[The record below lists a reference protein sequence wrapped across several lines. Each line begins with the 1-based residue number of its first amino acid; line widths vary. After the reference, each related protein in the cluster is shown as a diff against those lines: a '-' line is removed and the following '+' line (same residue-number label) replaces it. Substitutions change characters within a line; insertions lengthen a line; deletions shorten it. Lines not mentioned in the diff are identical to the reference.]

1 MPHMFRPLD
10 RTVLKLQS
18 SNLHRKKAQTIGY
31 QMRGFL
37 RPYTTSKGPKMAAE
51 FWGVVVVVVVVAATR
66 FPISRPI
73 FIIFF
78 PTIHFSPLKL
88 SDFEKISSFSFLFI
102 IIDLCS
108 NNYCL
113 YKYIFFQKIV
123 KKLGKETKTS
133 EVQEYTT
140 ETLEYLKGRENLWKN
155 QTEQIGFSKN
165 KEIDFSSNDKL
176 QMFYEKETL
185 VVYKH

>member
-1 MPHMFRPLD
+1 M
-10 RTVLKLQS
+10 KS
-18 SNLHRKKAQTIGY
+18 LHS
-31 QMRGFL
+31 F
-37 RPYTTSKGPKMAAE
+37 TS
-51 FWGVVVVVVVVAATR
+51 
-66 FPISRPI
+66 
-73 FIIFF
+73 
-78 PTIHFSPLKL
+78 
-88 SDFEKISSFSFLFI
+88 
-102 IIDLCS
+102 C
-108 NNYCL
+108 
-113 YKYIFFQKIV
+113 FQKIV

>member
-1 MPHMFRPLD
+1 M
-10 RTVLKLQS
+10 
-18 SNLHRKKAQTIGY
+18 
-31 QMRGFL
+31 
-37 RPYTTSKGPKMAAE
+37 
-51 FWGVVVVVVVVAATR
+51 
-66 FPISRPI
+66 
-73 FIIFF
+73 
-78 PTIHFSPLKL
+78 
-88 SDFEKISSFSFLFI
+88 
-102 IIDLCS
+102 
-108 NNYCL
+108 
-113 YKYIFFQKIV
+113 

-165 KEIDFSSNDKL
+165 KEIDFLSNDKL

>member
-1 MPHMFRPLD
+1 M
-10 RTVLKLQS
+10 
-18 SNLHRKKAQTIGY
+18 
-31 QMRGFL
+31 
-37 RPYTTSKGPKMAAE
+37 
-51 FWGVVVVVVVVAATR
+51 
-66 FPISRPI
+66 
-73 FIIFF
+73 
-78 PTIHFSPLKL
+78 
-88 SDFEKISSFSFLFI
+88 
-102 IIDLCS
+102 
-108 NNYCL
+108 
-113 YKYIFFQKIV
+113 

-155 QTEQIGFSKN
+155 QTEQIGFSEN